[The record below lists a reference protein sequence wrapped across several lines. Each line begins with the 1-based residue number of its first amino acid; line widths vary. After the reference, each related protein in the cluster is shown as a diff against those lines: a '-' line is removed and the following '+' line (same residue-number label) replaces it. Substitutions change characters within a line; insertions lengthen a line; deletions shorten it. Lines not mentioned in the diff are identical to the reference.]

1 VRIVAATNADP
12 AELVQAKRFREDL
25 FYRLNV
31 LGVHIPPLRDR
42 REDIAPIAEAIVG
55 AIGRDHGKEIA
66 LTRAARLALA
76 EGEWPGNVRQLENTL
91 QRGWAIAASEGAIVI
106 EPRHVYPEKPRHA
119 LPAEESTYED
129 ATRRFQRAFL
139 EQELARQDWNVS
151 ETARRIGIARS
162 HLNDLVRAHGLVR
175 VRPSNRPA

>member
-1 VRIVAATNADP
+1 
-12 AELVQAKRFREDL
+12 
-25 FYRLNV
+25 
-31 LGVHIPPLRDR
+31 
-42 REDIAPIAEAIVG
+42 
-55 AIGRDHGKEIA
+55 
-66 LTRAARLALA
+66 
-76 EGEWPGNVRQLENTL
+76 
-91 QRGWAIAASEGAIVI
+91 
-106 EPRHVYPEKPRHA
+106 VYPEKPRQA

-175 VRPSNRPA
+175 VRPSSRPA